1 MSVRIAVLLA
11 ISALL
16 TGFFWGRSTV
26 ERREIL
32 ESSLKPLPKYEPAN
46 QSVGH
51 AQPTANQPSDGHWS
65 LPASFLL
72 KYWPIPTID
81 YATGKFEYETLVKYG
96 LDGKG
101 TKSLQTALNEQVD
114 RLFEL
119 EVEHSRLI
127 TDAEGNQFFE
137 IETFPAE
144 GQQIKDSLN
153 NLVVESLGTFPDQRG
168 ALLAAA
174 ATKHPVF
181 NGFGQFKTEM
191 AIELVGK
198 EGAQKYALR
207 MKSSKPNPIQD
218 DVNIPLT
225 GNYLAKRFQSLLEKH
240 KSELKQP

>member
-1 MSVRIAVLLA
+1 M
-11 ISALL
+11 
-16 TGFFWGRSTV
+16 